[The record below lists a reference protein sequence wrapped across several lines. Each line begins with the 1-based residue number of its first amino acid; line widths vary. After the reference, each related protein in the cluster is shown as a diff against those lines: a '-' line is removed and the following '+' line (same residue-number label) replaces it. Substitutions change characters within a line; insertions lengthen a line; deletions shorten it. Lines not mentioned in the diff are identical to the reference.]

1 MPDPQIG
8 KPVVGPR
15 TFLTVRAFLWFN
27 CSAAVGRLLGSSIVG
42 PMATSSNRAYATCS
56 MTHICC
62 GQSPCPCSRPLLIH
76 ASTGDALKRRSGSV
90 SVGSLGPG
98 APKVL
103 SEPSKRLWQIW
114 GLILNAILPLA
125 PWKKIYDQPRQ
136 HIKKQKHNF
145 ANKGLS
151 SQSYCFSSGHV
162 WMTELDH
169 KES

>member
-1 MPDPQIG
+1 MPAHSQTGLAQSLVGTLFLHPCSWYTQGFVCAKSLFPQSCASSVIKLHWPLKSNCLGVLSPLPDPQIG

-103 SEPSKRLWQIW
+103 SEPSKRL
-114 GLILNAILPLA
+114 
-125 PWKKIYDQPRQ
+125 
-136 HIKKQKHNF
+136 
-145 ANKGLS
+145 
-151 SQSYCFSSGHV
+151 
-162 WMTELDH
+162 
-169 KES
+169 